1 MNYFLDWLLFGF
13 GHPGYDLPDEPS
25 GCSGASMRLYQM
37 FNLNLL
43 TAYPHDYLG
52 DILAINHFGKRSG
65 FYPTPMPVCILM
77 TQMLMH
83 DVISGDLAEIP
94 ARGRHDSRLET
105 VCDPCLGTGRLL
117 LTASNYSLRLYG
129 QDINDTVIKAA
140 LVNGYLYAPWL
151 VKPLP
156 FLDSELLYG
165 DLAEIPARGRSAS
178 ISDSMTATAD
188 QNSAAAEYLAETEH
202 DAENQWKFEP
212 IKKRKRKGQSDSEE
226 VWQGSIF

>member
-1 MNYFLDWLLFGF
+1 M
-13 GHPGYDLPDEPS
+13 
-25 GCSGASMRLYQM
+25 
-37 FNLNLL
+37 
-43 TAYPHDYLG
+43 
-52 DILAINHFGKRSG
+52 
-65 FYPTPMPVCILM
+65 
-77 TQMLMH
+77 
-83 DVISGDLAEIP
+83 
-94 ARGRHDSRLET
+94 
-105 VCDPCLGTGRLL
+105 CDPCLGTGRLL

-188 QNSAAAEYLAETEH
+188 QNPAAAQYLAETEH

-212 IKKRKRKGQSDSEE
+212 IKKRKRKGKNDSEE